1 MQLKPI
7 LIAAAV
13 AAAMGSASAET
24 VDAVV
29 IGSGGAGLSAAVT
42 LHDLG
47 RSVVVLEKMAIIGG
61 NTLRAEGGI
70 NAAETPQQK
79 KAGIPDTCEQF
90 FEDTMKGGHNLNDPE
105 LVRTM
110 TTHAKDA
117 VAWLES
123 LGADL
128 STVGRAGGAKY
139 PRAHRPHDGSA
150 IGPEVVKTLLNAS
163 KARSIPIRTRNKALE
178 IITAKDGSVAGVKV
192 QSKDGKVYT
201 IDSKAV
207 VLATGGFGAN
217 QDLLVKYQ
225 PKLKGYATTNQ
236 PGATG
241 DGIFMAEKAG
251 AALVDMEQIQ
261 AHPTAAPSGD
271 LISESVRGDGAI
283 LVNAEGKRFTNELLT
298 RDVVSNNE
306 LKQPGKFAWII
317 WDDATRRSAKL
328 MDGYEK
334 LGLTVKGRDLDELA
348 RAMQVPAENLK
359 ATIARYSADQK
370 SGKDTEFGRPDMP
383 QPLTNAPYWAVKV
396 QPAVHHTMGGV
407 KINPKAEVI
416 STSGKVIPGLFA
428 AGEVTGGVHGGNRLG
443 GNAQADIVTFGHIAG
458 QTADAYLKA
467 IR

>member
-90 FEDTMKGGHNLNDPE
+90 FADTMKGGHNLNDPE

-117 VAWLES
+117 VAWLVS

-128 STVGRAGGAKY
+128 ETVGRAGGAKY

-163 KARSIPIRTRNKALE
+163 KAREIPIRTRSKALE
-178 IITAKDGSVAGVKV
+178 ILTAKDGSVAGVKV

-241 DGIFMAEKAG
+241 DGIFMAEKVG
-251 AALVDMEQIQ
+251 AALVDMEQI
-261 AHPTAAPSGD
+261 
-271 LISESVRGDGAI
+271 
-283 LVNAEGKRFTNELLT
+283 
-298 RDVVSNNE
+298 
-306 LKQPGKFAWII
+306 
-317 WDDATRRSAKL
+317 
-328 MDGYEK
+328 
-334 LGLTVKGRDLDELA
+334 
-348 RAMQVPAENLK
+348 RA
-359 ATIARYSADQK
+359 
-370 SGKDTEFGRPDMP
+370 FGRPHFGERARRRRDSRERRREALHERTP
-383 QPLTNAPYWAVKV
+383 NARRRLEQRTEAAGQIRLDHLGRRNAPLGET
-396 QPAVHHTMGGV
+396 HGRLR
-407 KINPKAEVI
+407 KARPHGE
-416 STSGKVIPGLFA
+416 GQGPRRAREGDAGPG
-428 AGEVTGGVHGGNRLG
+428 
-443 GNAQADIVTFGHIAG
+443 
-458 QTADAYLKA
+458 
-467 IR
+467 